1 MGSKQQKE
9 VFKEL
14 KTHILDSA
22 DELVAEKNVKVD
34 ETIITEVITRMG
46 PAEKLAEMYPE
57 EKTFKSK
64 INNTIKDLAKF
75 TLTFVIMA
83 SIIWIALWLYFRDVE
98 FNTTGFVVTF
108 IIYIILLISHQISHM
123 EMPSKLFNKR
133 D

>member
-123 EMPSKLFNKR
+123 EMPSRLLNKR